1 VSLVS
6 VKTNKAKR
14 KEGPNA
20 AEVYEEAFG
29 EKEKKHK
36 RPKKEGKEGKE
47 TKKSRR

>member
-1 VSLVS
+1 MS

-14 KEGPNA
+14 KEGPSA

-36 RPKKEGKEGKE
+36 RPKKEGKEGGRE
-47 TKKSRR
+47 GKKSKRS